1 MNVKDRERNEERGRN
16 EERERNED
24 YVRKIGF
31 QFPPG
36 FKTQYCLF

>member
-1 MNVKDRERNEERGRN
+1 MKREGEMK
-16 EERERNED
+16 RERNED